1 MGISLEKLRSADD
14 ETLFEFEVKNRKYF
28 ERMVPSRG
36 GDYYTFETFKLRHHL
51 LLEEQAKGESYY
63 YLIKDHSGL
72 ILGRINV
79 VDIDK
84 ERKLGYIG
92 YRVGEEY
99 AGKRIAKK
107 ALKILIELLAD
118 KGVEYLLAKTT
129 NNNTASQKVLEKNG
143 FTYISTS
150 EEEVEMNGHSLKFV
164 YYRKDL

>member
-1 MGISLEKLRSADD
+1 MGISLEKLRSVDD

-28 ERMVPSRG
+28 ERMVPTRG
-36 GDYYTFETFKLRHHL
+36 GDYYTFDTFKLRHHL

-92 YRVGEEY
+92 YRVGEE
-99 AGKRIAKK
+99 
-107 ALKILIELLAD
+107 
-118 KGVEYLLAKTT
+118 
-129 NNNTASQKVLEKNG
+129 
-143 FTYISTS
+143 
-150 EEEVEMNGHSLKFV
+150 
-164 YYRKDL
+164 